1 MFDCNGSDRIIALQ
15 VANDILKGY
24 GDFAHLPAEDYTVCT
39 LQMAEIFLDWAEGAD
54 IEVLTMAVPQF
65 FNR

>member
-15 VANDILKGY
+15 VANNILDGY
-24 GDFAHLPAEDYTVCT
+24 ADFAHLPAEEYTSCT
-39 LQMAEIFLDWAEGAD
+39 LKLAEIFLDWAEGAD
-54 IEVLTMAVPQF
+54 IEVLTTAVPQF